1 MKRSRQLNRIKT
13 DILVVGGGAAGCYA
27 ALRARD
33 FFEDVLIVSKGMVGL
48 STSSATLGGAAN
60 ICFPEDD
67 HDLWMREIVE
77 RGEYLNDQEWVKLQL
92 EKVYPLAMQLDRW
105 ATEYELKIFEKDQN
119 NLLARRK
126 ARGNIDT
133 LTSVIHGFPQM
144 ETFRKKLLERK
155 VKLMEKFMATD
166 LVVDEGQG
174 RVGGIFGFN
183 YRNGKFFAIQARA
196 VVLAAGGC
204 SFKIGLASPA
214 AACTGE
220 AQRMAYEA
228 GVVLRNLDQAMSQ
241 SNPKGIEMHGM
252 TLFAG
257 VGGKFLNGAGEEF
270 MLKYDPQVGSRARLT
285 KLVIGMAKEVESGR
299 GPIFMDLT
307 RTSPENQEMLKR
319 VLPESMKAFE
329 SVGIDPFKE
338 RIPWGPLFFGSQIHG
353 GGIHIDTRCASNLPG
368 LYAAGDTTC
377 TPEHGTWSITGLNI
391 SFAWLSGYRAG
402 EYACR
407 YARDI
412 SGTEKRHR
420 IGVRLAD
427 FLNAASGPLKRN
439 RGITPEEITQYL
451 WKIITPY
458 QVCYLRNEERLS
470 DALGKL
476 ETLKYEI
483 LPQIVAKDLHGLVKA
498 LEVRSMV
505 HIAEIILK
513 SVRCRKESRGF
524 VYREDFPLTD
534 NINWLKW
541 IMVQKENDRMRVWPQ
556 DFPTPY
562 IEPPREVYPPRCSGD
577 FQTV

>member
-1 MKRSRQLNRIKT
+1 MKKSKQLNRVMT

-48 STSSATLGGAAN
+48 SSSSATLGGGAN

-77 RGEYLNDQEWVKLQL
+77 RGEYLNDQQWVKLQL
-92 EKVYPLAMQLDRW
+92 EGVYPLAMQLDQW
-105 ATEYELKIFEKDQN
+105 AGEYGFKIFEKDQN
-119 NLLARRK
+119 DSLARRK
-126 ARGNIDT
+126 ARGNINT

-144 ETFRKKLLERK
+144 ETFRKKLLEKK
-155 VKLMEKFMATD
+155 VRLMEKFMATD
-166 LVVDEGQG
+166 LIVDEGRG
-174 RVGGIFGFN
+174 RIGGLFGFD
-183 YRNGKFFAIQARA
+183 YRSGRFFAIQAKA

-228 GVVLRNLDQAMSQ
+228 GAVLRNLDQAMSQ

-257 VGGKFLNGAGEEF
+257 VGGQFLNGAGEEF

-285 KLVIGMAKEVESGR
+285 KLVIGMAREVEAGR

-319 VLPESMKAFE
+319 VLPESMKAFK
-329 SVGIDPFKE
+329 SVGIDPFREK
-338 RIPWGPLFFGSQIHG
+338 IPWGPLFFGSQIHG

-391 SFAWLSGYRAG
+391 AFAWLSGYRAG

-412 SGTEKRHR
+412 SETGEKLR
-420 IGVRLAD
+420 IDDQLAG
-427 FLNAASGPLKRN
+427 FMNAATEPLKRN
-439 RGITPEEITQYL
+439 QGVAPGEVTQDL
-451 WKIITPY
+451 WQIITPY
-458 QVCYLRNEERLS
+458 QVCYLRSEERLNR
-470 DALGKL
+470 ALERLKTL
-476 ETLKYEI
+476 KNETLPRI
-483 LPQIVAKDLHGLVKA
+483 TAKDLHGLVKA

-541 IMVQKENDRMRVWPQ
+541 IMVRKENDGMRVWPQ
-556 DFPTPY
+556 EFPTPY
-562 IEPPREVYPPRCSGD
+562 IEPPREIYPPRCSGD